1 MKKESIDKLQT
12 IYTKLMQ
19 IDETTLAEMITEVVR
34 AETVITKVGK
44 FSFYDFVSK
53 EECGEVMQGVYH
65 DDGFK
70 VASDGRILIAIREE
84 YNKDFEGKILAKD
97 GSFIKRCYPRW
108 RCVIPQE
115 EGEFYEIDES
125 KFTEQLAKKRAE
137 YKMQYVK
144 AKRWDSSWVVKIG
157 GAYYSAEYFAKVLTA
172 MKYIGITKVQLV
184 GNDAK
189 MLLHKSDDAILILMP
204 RYVTENDVADYS
216 IIEL

>member
-34 AETVITKVGK
+34 AETVIMKVGK
-44 FSFYDFVSK
+44 FSFYDFVVK
-53 EECGEVMQGVYH
+53 EKYREVMQGVYH

-70 VASDGRILIAIREE
+70 VASEGHILIAIREE
-84 YNKDFEGKILAKD
+84 YDKDFEGKILAKD
-97 GSFIKRCYPRW
+97 GSFIEGRYPKW
-108 RCVIPQE
+108 RSVIPQE
-115 EGEFYEIDES
+115 DGEVYEIDES
-125 KFTEQLAKKRAE
+125 KFTEQLAKIRAE

-144 AKRWDSSWVVKIG
+144 AKRWDSSWAVKIG

-172 MKYIGITKVQLV
+172 MKYIGITKVQITERNV
-184 GNDAK
+184 
-189 MLLHKSDDAILILMP
+189 LLHKSDDAILILMP
-204 RYVTENDVADYS
+204 RDVTENDVADYS

>member
-19 IDETTLAEMITEVVR
+19 SGETTLAEMITEVVR

-53 EECGEVMQGVYH
+53 ENNCEVMQGIYH

-70 VASDGRILIAIREE
+70 VASEGHILIAIREE
-84 YNKDFEGKILAKD
+84 YDKDFEGKILAKD
-97 GSFIKRCYPRW
+97 GSFIEQRYPRW
-108 RCVIPQE
+108 RSVIPQE
-115 EGEFYEIDES
+115 DGEVYEIDES
-125 KFTEQLAKKRAE
+125 KFTEQLAKIRAE

-144 AKRWDSSWVVKIG
+144 AKRWDSFWVVKIG

-172 MKYIGITKVQLV
+172 MKRIGITKVQITERNV
-184 GNDAK
+184 
-189 MLLHKSDDAILILMP
+189 LLHKSDDAILILMP
-204 RYVTENDVADYS
+204 RYVTEDDITEHLFKV
-216 IIEL
+216 IEL

>member
-44 FSFYDFVSK
+44 FSFFDFVSK
-53 EECGEVMQGVYH
+53 EKCREVMQGVYH

-70 VASDGRILIAIREE
+70 VASEGHILIAIREE
-84 YNKDFEGKILAKD
+84 YDKDFEGKILAKD
-97 GSFIKRCYPRW
+97 GSFIEQRYPRW
-108 RCVIPQE
+108 RSVIPQE
-115 EGEFYEIDES
+115 DGEVYEIDES
-125 KFTEQLAKKRAE
+125 KFTEQLAKIRAE

-144 AKRWDSSWVVKIG
+144 AKRWDSSWAVKIG

-172 MKYIGITKVQLV
+172 MKYIGITKVQITER
-184 GNDAK
+184 NI
-189 MLLHKSDDAILILMP
+189 LLHKSDDAILILMP
-204 RYVTENDVADYS
+204 RCVTEDDVADYS

>member
-19 IDETTLAEMITEVVR
+19 IEETTLAEMITEVVR
-34 AETVITKVGK
+34 AETTVTKVGK
-44 FSFYDFVSK
+44 FSFFDFASK
-53 EECGEVMQGVYH
+53 EKNYEFMQGVYH

-97 GSFIKRCYPRW
+97 GSFIEGRYPKW
-108 RCVIPQE
+108 RSVIPQE

-125 KFTEQLAKKRAE
+125 KFTEQLAKIRAE

-189 MLLHKSDDAILILMP
+189 ILLHKSDDAILILMP

>member
-53 EECGEVMQGVYH
+53 EKCREVMQGVYH

-70 VASDGRILIAIREE
+70 VASDGYTLIAIREE
-84 YNKDFEGKILAKD
+84 YDKDFEGKILAKD
-97 GSFIKRCYPRW
+97 GSFTEGRYPKW
-108 RCVIPQE
+108 RRVIPQE
-115 EGEFYEIDES
+115 DGEVYEIDES
-125 KFTEQLAKKRAE
+125 KFTEQLAKIRAE

-157 GAYYSAEYFAKVLTA
+157 GAYYSAEYVAKVLAA
-172 MKYIGITKVQLV
+172 MKYIGITKVQITERNV
-184 GNDAK
+184 
-189 MLLHKSDDAILILMP
+189 LLHKSDDAILILMP
-204 RYVTENDVADYS
+204 RCITEDDITEHLFKV
-216 IIEL
+216 IEL

>member
-1 MKKESIDKLQT
+1 MKKESINKLQT

-53 EECGEVMQGVYH
+53 EECREVMQGVYH

-84 YNKDFEGKILAKD
+84 YDKDFEGKILAKD
-97 GSFIKRCYPRW
+97 GSFIERCYPRW

-125 KFTEQLAKKRAE
+125 KFTEQLAKIRAE

-157 GAYYSAEYFAKVLTA
+157 GAYYSAEYFARVLTA
-172 MKYIGITKVQLV
+172 MKRIGITKVQITERNV
-184 GNDAK
+184 
-189 MLLHKSDDAILILMP
+189 LLHKSDDAILILMP

-216 IIEL
+216 VIEL